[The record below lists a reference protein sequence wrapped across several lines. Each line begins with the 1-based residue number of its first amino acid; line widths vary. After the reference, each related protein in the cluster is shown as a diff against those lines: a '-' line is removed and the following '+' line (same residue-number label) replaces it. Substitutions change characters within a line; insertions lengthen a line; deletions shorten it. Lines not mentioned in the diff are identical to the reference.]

1 MALKGKRGTQLKCL
15 DVSRFPGLLGSGF
28 LVGWSLWGS
37 GYHGPDLLGLE
48 GIEVWFPIV
57 HVGFLAWLILS

>member
-1 MALKGKRGTQLKCL
+1 MG
-15 DVSRFPGLLGSGF
+15 FPGLLGGGF

-48 GIEVWFPIV
+48 GIEVWLPIV
-57 HVGFLAWLILS
+57 HVGFLDLAYFVIVPSWLNGK